1 MAEPTQLHSEKV
13 KVLKKLIR
21 QWMAAQDTQD
31 KAHLV
36 LSQNP
41 EIKRRRKKVS

>member
-1 MAEPTQLHSEKV
+1 MMDPSKQHMERA

-31 KAHLV
+31 KANAV
-36 LSQNP
+36 LAQNP
-41 EIKRRRKKVS
+41 EIKRPRKKAS

>member
-1 MAEPTQLHSEKV
+1 MTEPTKQHAEKV

-21 QWMAAQDTQD
+21 QWMTAQETQD
-31 KAHLV
+31 KAQVV

-41 EIKRRRKKVS
+41 EIKRPRKKAS

>member
-1 MAEPTQLHSEKV
+1 MAEPTRQHTEKV

-21 QWMAAQDTQD
+21 QWMAARDTQD
-31 KAHLV
+31 KAQIV

-41 EIKRRRKKVS
+41 QIKRPRKKAS